1 MTVTL
6 ADVFNDVQTGQLY
19 PIYFVQGQD
28 QYLINLVREKFLTII
43 HPDDRALNLAQFD
56 LTEVPLSLAIDDAKS
71 VPFFGNQRVVILDNP
86 YFLTGERQKSNLEH
100 HVEDLVDYIK
110 QPEPQTIVVIFAPYD
125 KLDNRKKVTKLLKEQ
140 ARYLSFVNL
149 SDKDINRFID
159 QRVNEAGY
167 FINSAAKQELIRLTN
182 SSLTQIMSELDKLM
196 LYTLSEK
203 QINVSDVK
211 ELVTHTLSEN
221 IFDLI
226 DCLLKGQLTRAVNL
240 YHELLSTGEEPL
252 RLHGALIGQ
261 FRLLLQ
267 VKSSEK
273 SEKGIASELKVHP
286 YRVKLAKRVVR
297 KFSYVRL
304 ASAYLGLV
312 SMEEQLKSTSRDPE
326 LLFELFILKYKNQMA
341 E

>member
-240 YHELLSTGEEPL
+240 YHELLSKGEEPL